1 MPEKIKIYQL
11 TYQVENVIGRITV
24 NGFVM
29 TEMNGAIG
37 NGTVPLNPWLIGEN
51 ELKAEVTK
59 ADPSKPAEL
68 TCGVSVTE
76 QGDIMSTADKG
87 KLFSLELRDGDF
99 ATPEKRSAVK
109 KFTSVLNF
117 RKHLS
122 EGGQA
127 NESDI
132 LAYAQKFYALFA
144 KKDAEG
150 ILGESEVKVND
161 YSKAYGGAD
170 MKSELRRFLT
180 DEFFKAKL
188 NTLNPAS
195 LRAVAVGPNKKI
207 WHVFNGKDQLIK
219 AQSPDGSEFEVSVYI
234 GLLDGKL
241 RVVR

>member
-1 MPEKIKIYQL
+1 MQEKTKVYQL
-11 TYQVENVIGRITV
+11 TYQMENVTGQITI

-29 TEMNGAIG
+29 TEMNGTTG
-37 NGTVPLNPWLIGEN
+37 NGTAALNPWLIGDN

-68 TCGVSVTE
+68 IFGVSVME
-76 QGDIMSTADKG
+76 QGDIMSTTDTG
-87 KLFSLELRDGDF
+87 KLFSLELKNKDFGGDGQ
-99 ATPEKRSAVK
+99 ASAAK
-109 KFTSVLNF
+109 KFTSAF
-117 RKHLS
+117 SFKRHLA

-127 NESDI
+127 KESDI
-132 LAYAQKFYALFA
+132 LAYAQKIYALFA

-150 ILGESEVKVND
+150 ILRESEVRVND
-161 YSKAYGGAD
+161 YSKAFGGVD
-170 MKSELRRFLT
+170 MKTELRKYLT
-180 DEFFKAKL
+180 EELFPAKL
-188 NTLNPAS
+188 NTLNPAV

-219 AQSPDGSEFEVSVYI
+219 AQSSDGSELEMSVYI